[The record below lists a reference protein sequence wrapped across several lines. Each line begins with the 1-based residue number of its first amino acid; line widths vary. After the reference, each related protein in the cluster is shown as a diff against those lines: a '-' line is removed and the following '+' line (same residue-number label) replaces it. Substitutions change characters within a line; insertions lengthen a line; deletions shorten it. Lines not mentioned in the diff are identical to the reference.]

1 MDTDAD
7 GLSVLAL
14 TTSYPTSSADY
25 RGRFVFEWALGL
37 QALGASVR
45 VIGPRSTSVAQGVPY
60 HGFRHYP
67 GLLMNTGAPETL
79 QERKLWGTVVG
90 AAVTVEMARMARARS
105 KEGDLIVSH
114 WLTPTAFAG
123 LAAHRNNGCPVHAY
137 AHGSDVALLEAIPR
151 MVGQRL
157 VRMLDR
163 QLKGMTF
170 VSGQLQDRFNELLG
184 RTPRT
189 RQTVLPMG
197 FTQNEVDEDFL
208 KDLRERAHGRPVI
221 STLGRLVPIKGLTIL
236 AEALRSGPP
245 CLWVAAGEGPERSA
259 LRTLIPDES
268 QLFMPGAITPPMR
281 ESLFA
286 ISQIFIQPSLQ
297 LGQRQEGTPVSVV
310 EAMAAGVP
318 CILSDTGGLLQLAQ
332 EGQSLCV
339 PGGDPVALSL
349 AIQQLLS
356 SPKQRQEMSEAHRR
370 FASKYEWEQLSS
382 QHLEVLME
390 SVR

>member
-7 GLSVLAL
+7 RLSILAL
-14 TTSYPTSSADY
+14 TTSYPTSAADY
-25 RGRFVFEWALGL
+25 RGRFIFEWALGL

-221 STLGRLVPIKGLTIL
+221 STLGRLVPIRTDSFSGCFKSVPPAGSPQVRDQRGQRYAPSSRMKVSCLCPEQSL
-236 AEALRSGPP
+236 LR
-245 CLWVAAGEGPERSA
+245 CENRSSLSA
-259 LRTLIPDES
+259 R
-268 QLFMPGAITPPMR
+268 
-281 ESLFA
+281 SLFN
-286 ISQIFIQPSLQ
+286 
-297 LGQRQEGTPVSVV
+297 PVYNS
-310 EAMAAGVP
+310 ANGRRAHRF
-318 CILSDTGGLLQLAQ
+318 
-332 EGQSLCV
+332 QSLKRW
-339 PGGDPVALSL
+339 PLG
-349 AIQQLLS
+349 
-356 SPKQRQEMSEAHRR
+356 SP
-370 FASKYEWEQLSS
+370 AS
-382 QHLEVLME
+382 
-390 SVR
+390 